1 MHRFFIAPEQI
12 SGQNAYIEGE
22 DVKHITR
29 VLRLQAGDQIVVCD
43 GCSHE
48 YTATIESANPNRVEL
63 RLNEKTQSLTEPA
76 HRVTLYQSLPKTGKM
91 ETIIQKCTELGIAA
105 IAPVVSERCVVRPE
119 KDWENKRQRYQR
131 VAYEAAKQSKRGV
144 IPKVL
149 PLQPLADCDFSQYDL
164 VLFAY
169 EEEREHMLKQ
179 ALRDAHVEAAENI
192 AMIIGPEGGFE
203 ESECAYLCA
212 KGAVRVSLGSRILRT
227 ETAGMAM
234 LAMVLYELEG

>member
-1 MHRFFIAPEQI
+1 MTE
-12 SGQNAYIEGE
+12 
-22 DVKHITR
+22 
-29 VLRLQAGDQIVVCD
+29 
-43 GCSHE
+43 
-48 YTATIESANPNRVEL
+48 
-63 RLNEKTQSLTEPA
+63 SLTEPA

-91 ETIIQKCTELGIAA
+91 ETIIQKCTELGVAA

-144 IPKVL
+144 IPEVL
-149 PLQPLADCDFSQYDL
+149 PLKPLAACDFSQYDL

-169 EEEREHMLKQ
+169 EEEREYMLKQ
-179 ALRDAHVEAAENI
+179 ALRTEQARTAKNI
-192 AMIIGPEGGFE
+192 AVIIGPEGGFE
-203 ESECAYLCA
+203 ESESAQLCEN
-212 KGAVRVSLGSRILRT
+212 GAVRVSLGTRILRT